1 VIGIKDSKAHL
12 APVVV
17 KAKTL
22 TEACVDGNLS
32 TIDKVVVGDESL
44 LQRIYEG

>member
-1 VIGIKDSKAHL
+1 VIEIKDLKAHL
-12 APVVV
+12 VPVVV

-32 TIDKVVVGDESL
+32 TIDKVVVG
-44 LQRIYEG
+44 R